1 MSNTVAVDPAVV
13 SQKYGIEYERIL
25 NPNGALIVNKGGF
38 VNVVKTVVS
47 SESAPPKLRKFV
59 TPWMVTLLPDEAA
72 VKLPSTVRFDA
83 IVRAPTTFEFPIIF
97 PVRLE
102 KTFDP

>member
-1 MSNTVAVDPAVV
+1 MSNTVAVDPAAV

-25 NPNGALIVNKGGF
+25 NANGALIVNKGGF
-38 VNVVKTVVS
+38 VNVVKIVVS

-72 VKLPSTVRFDA
+72 VKLPSTVRFA
-83 IVRAPTTFEFPIIF
+83 FTVSLPATVRFPNTFVFP
-97 PVRLE
+97 
-102 KTFDP
+102 